1 MATDIA
7 AGRAAELHRIV
18 ELACARV
25 GLNPHGAELIKY
37 TVNAVYRLPR
47 EHVVLRIASGPV
59 GVSRGQ
65 HVVTM
70 ARWLHARH
78 VPIATLLDADQPL
91 TVAGDYT
98 VTFWHELD
106 RRTDWAAADLA
117 SPLRRLHTLALDP
130 ADHTALPTWDPFSTA
145 RDRLAHADIAV
156 LASADARWLGE
167 QWDQAEQG
175 FRRVQDQLPTGVIHG
190 DPHTG
195 NLLQRD
201 DGTVVLCDLDESG
214 IGPLAYDLVPQAVGA
229 TRFGRRDFY
238 REFVHAYGSDV
249 RDDPVW
255 PILSRI
261 RELIMVTSVLPDL
274 EHRPT
279 VAAQHAH
286 RLATLRTGRHDVPWD
301 LYT

>member
-7 AGRAAELHRIV
+7 AERAAELHRIV
-18 ELACARV
+18 ELACARI
-25 GLNPHGAELIKY
+25 GLNSHGAELIKY

-47 EHVVLRIASGPV
+47 ERVVLRVASDRV

-65 HVVTM
+65 RVVTM
-70 ARWLHARH
+70 ARWLQARNA
-78 VPIATLLDADQPL
+78 PIAALLDGEQPL
-91 TVAGDYT
+91 KVEGDYT
-98 VTFWHELD
+98 VTFWHELG

-117 SPLRRLHTLALDP
+117 SPLHRLHALDL
-130 ADHTALPTWDPFSTA
+130 DHTVLPTWDPFTTA
-145 RDRLAHADIAV
+145 RDRLAHADTAV
-156 LASADARWLGE
+156 LAPADARWLRE
-167 QWDQAEQG
+167 QWDRAEQE
-175 FRRVQDQLPTGVIHG
+175 FRRVQDQLPTGIIHG

-195 NLLQRD
+195 NLLHRD
-201 DGTVVLCDLDESG
+201 DDTVVLCDLDEAG

-229 TRFGRRDFY
+229 TRFHRHDFY

-249 RDDPVW
+249 RDDPAW

-274 EHRPT
+274 QHRPS

-286 RLATLRTGRHDVPWD
+286 RLATLKTGRHDIPWD